1 MSILWEYMDDTLDG
15 YISSHNSTL
24 DCKQRK
30 SIVRQILRAFEYI
43 HSKGQ
48 LHRDISPKNILV
60 KLYEDT
66 IVIKIADFGL
76 VKSRTVHLHQ
86 QLQSLKATFND
97 PILAVEGF
105 NTYNIEHE
113 IYALTRIVYFVM
125 TRENEY

>member
-1 MSILWEYMDDTLDG
+1 MD
-15 YISSHNSTL
+15 IFQSHNSTL

-66 IVIKIADFGL
+66 IVIKIADFGT
-76 VKSRTVHLHQ
+76 S
-86 QLQSLKATFND
+86 
-97 PILAVEGF
+97 
-105 NTYNIEHE
+105 
-113 IYALTRIVYFVM
+113 
-125 TRENEY
+125 